1 MGRNKG
7 NEGFAE
13 KECCICGRVFL
24 PAVEHVFHVTG
35 RWCCTYP
42 CYLKLQ
48 AQIEAEKAIERE
60 RICAERARKI
70 AARKARRC
78 ALQENSYTSVK
89 KGGERK

>member
-1 MGRNKG
+1 MHRNKG

-13 KECCICGRVFL
+13 KECCICGRVFI

-48 AQIEAEKAIERE
+48 AQFEAEQAAEKERM
-60 RICAERARKI
+60 RAERA
-70 AARKARRC
+70 ARR
-78 ALQENSYTSVK
+78 ARRRAQAAVSPKNETFVK
-89 KGGERK
+89 TEGEKA